1 MKVWRHHL
9 LVSLFLAAVIALFG
23 RIAYLG
29 ITERDFLA
37 DQGDRRSVRT
47 VSIPVH
53 RGIIFDR
60 HGEPLAVSTPAFYV
74 WTDPA
79 KTPIAAAAVPKL
91 AEALQVPAA
100 RLKKVLER
108 SRDKRFAYLKR
119 HADPATV
126 ARVQALDVAGVSFAR
141 EYRRFYPAAD
151 TTAHVVGITNIDD
164 SGQEGVEL
172 VLDEHLK
179 GAPGKKRVLRDG
191 RGVTIRDLA
200 YLEAPQFGQDVRL
213 SLDLRLQFFAHR
225 ELQSAV
231 RRHGARAASLVM
243 LDVATGEVLAM
254 ANQPSYNPNNPVD
267 RGGPAARNRAV
278 TDTFEPGSTVK
289 PLSVLAALESGRYTP
304 DTVLDTAPGYTSI
317 GRKLIED
324 PNNYGSL
331 TLTQVLAKS
340 SQVGVTQVA
349 LDLPPHAIFD
359 VMSRAGLGTPP
370 GTGLPGETLGVF
382 TPVDLNKRIGR
393 ATLAFGYGLTVTP
406 MQLAQ
411 TYLTLAAGGVRRP
424 PTVFLGQHRAPEERV
439 FDERDVRDVWRMMEH
454 VVTPQGTAR
463 AARVAGYRVAGK
475 TGTARK
481 VAANGEY
488 DDDLHVALFAGFA
501 PAVDPRIVVV
511 VVVDEPS
518 GVLRGGGGVAAPVF
532 SRVVARALRLLG
544 VNPAG
549 AAPTVVA

>member
-9 LVSLFLAAVIALFG
+9 LVSLFIAAVIALLA

-29 ITERDFLA
+29 TTERDFLA
-37 DQGDRRSVRT
+37 DQGDKRSVRT

-74 WTDPA
+74 WADPA

-91 AEALQVPAA
+91 AQALQVPAA
-100 RLKKVLER
+100 RLEKVLER
-108 SRDKRFAYLKR
+108 SRDRRFAYLKR
-119 HADPATV
+119 HADPAAV
-126 ARVQALDVAGVSFAR
+126 ARVRALDVAGVSFDR

-164 SGQEGVEL
+164 AGQEGVEL
-172 VLDEHLK
+172 ILDDYLK
-179 GAPGKKRVLRDG
+179 GEPGKKRVLRDG
-191 RGVTIRDLA
+191 RGATIRDLA
-200 YLEAPQFGQDVRL
+200 YLKAPKFGQDVRL
-213 SLDLRLQFFAHR
+213 SLDLRLQFFAHQ
-225 ELQSAV
+225 ELKSAV
-231 RRHGARAASLVM
+231 LRHGARAASLVM
-243 LDVATGEVLAM
+243 LDVATGQVLAM

-267 RGGPAARNRAV
+267 RGGSGARNRAV

-304 DTVLDTAPGYTSI
+304 DTVLDTSPGYTSV

-324 PNNYGSL
+324 PRNYGAL

-340 SQVGVTQVA
+340 SQVGVTKVA
-349 LDLPPHAIFD
+349 MDLPQHAIFD
-359 VMSRAGLGTPP
+359 VMSRAGLGSAP

-393 ATLAFGYGLTVTP
+393 ATMAFGYGLTVTP

-424 PTVFLGQHRAPEERV
+424 VTVFLGGHQLPDERV
-439 FDERDVRDVWRMMEH
+439 FEERHVREVWRMMEQ

-481 VAANGEY
+481 VGANGEY

-501 PAVDPRIVVV
+501 PAVNPRIVVV
-511 VVVDEPS
+511 VVVDEPR
-518 GVLRGGGGVAAPVF
+518 GALRGGGSVAAPVF

-549 AAPTVVA
+549 TAPAVMA